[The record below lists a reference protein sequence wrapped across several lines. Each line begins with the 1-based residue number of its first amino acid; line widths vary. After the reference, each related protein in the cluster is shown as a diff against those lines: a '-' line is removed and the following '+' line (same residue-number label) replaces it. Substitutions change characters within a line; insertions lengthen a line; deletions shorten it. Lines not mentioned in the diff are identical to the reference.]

1 MLLSNDE
8 AASKE
13 LYQQKS
19 VFKQFQLVSEVRGVI
34 PLIFDF
40 KQNRLI
46 WVDMPKEIFSHSSVD
61 RAKLE
66 EFLSDVLGK
75 VESTPSIHSM
85 LTLNALA
92 RGMVVDNPDEA
103 DVIFDEN
110 TPISELLSHL

>member
-1 MLLSNDE
+1 
-8 AASKE
+8 
-13 LYQQKS
+13 
-19 VFKQFQLVSEVRGVI
+19 
-34 PLIFDF
+34 
-40 KQNRLI
+40 
-46 WVDMPKEIFSHSSVD
+46 MPKEIFSHSSVD